1 VNARKRRCIAAGL
14 VAAVIVAVITVWGIG
29 VARVARALL
38 GNVREARALVAEPGD
53 IGFEAAGQ
61 LLLDVRA
68 NVLALDRRAGW
79 LVPPAGGL
87 GWVPKVGPLLAQ
99 APAAMELADSLTA
112 VGVLMW
118 RDLQPVV
125 RLYEQGVGP
134 ADLVPDAAR
143 ALVIDQGVKSE
154 LAARAASACEVL
166 DPAAVPDQYSDELQM
181 VCDLTPLMASGLRA
195 VDALPRM
202 LGLDRPRTYL
212 VLALNE
218 DELRPGGGF
227 ITGVGEVQVIGGRV
241 ADVSFSDS
249 YRVDDFSQPY
259 PDPPNPIRAFMGI
272 DLWVFRDSNW
282 SPDFPTAAE
291 RAVSLYRPGHSV
303 ALDGVIGIDQTGVQQ
318 FIGALG
324 PLWIEGFPGAVTGDN
339 FYDYVYET
347 WAPED
352 GDFDGEWW
360 RERKS
365 FMADVAAAALARVE
379 EGAVDVTALG
389 QAVQSTLGTRHLQVY
404 LRDPSGQTFLREQ
417 GWDGGVSDRPGD
429 FLMLVEANLGYNKA
443 SANVTRDLAYE
454 VSLSAPIPQARLAVD
469 YRHQG
474 QVADACEPEVSY
486 DPSYVEMM
494 DRCYWAYARFLVPGG
509 ARLLSETATPIA
521 AARLHGSE
529 DWPGHVVAGE
539 VGARTAFGQGFLLPA
554 AGTQRIELTYELPS
568 DTVRVM
574 DGGIFAY
581 DLLMQK
587 QAGVREINADIVLR
601 LPQNAV
607 LLHVHPDVSSNQ
619 GGVLRFIS
627 QSDTDIE
634 ISIRYHLEKGGA
646 Q

>member
-227 ITGVGEVQVIGGRV
+227 ITGVGEVFPYIRSHNVLNNLQSVAKTHPTVMFFPGEYIHSDDIGSALELFGCLE
-241 ADVSFSDS
+241 
-249 YRVDDFSQPY
+249 DDRY
-259 PDPPNPIRAFMGI
+259 YRAFNI
-272 DLWVFRDSNW
+272 
-282 SPDFPTAAE
+282 
-291 RAVSLYRPGHSV
+291 
-303 ALDGVIGIDQTGVQQ
+303 
-318 FIGALG
+318 
-324 PLWIEGFPGAVTGDN
+324 
-339 FYDYVYET
+339 YDY
-347 WAPED
+347 
-352 GDFDGEWW
+352 
-360 RERKS
+360 
-365 FMADVAAAALARVE
+365 
-379 EGAVDVTALG
+379 
-389 QAVQSTLGTRHLQVY
+389 Q
-404 LRDPSGQTFLREQ
+404 
-417 GWDGGVSDRPGD
+417 
-429 FLMLVEANLGYNKA
+429 
-443 SANVTRDLAYE
+443 
-454 VSLSAPIPQARLAVD
+454 I
-469 YRHQG
+469 
-474 QVADACEPEVSY
+474 
-486 DPSYVEMM
+486 
-494 DRCYWAYARFLVPGG
+494 
-509 ARLLSETATPIA
+509 
-521 AARLHGSE
+521 
-529 DWPGHVVAGE
+529 
-539 VGARTAFGQGFLLPA
+539 
-554 AGTQRIELTYELPS
+554 
-568 DTVRVM
+568 
-574 DGGIFAY
+574 
-581 DLLMQK
+581 
-587 QAGVREINADIVLR
+587 
-601 LPQNAV
+601 
-607 LLHVHPDVSSNQ
+607 
-619 GGVLRFIS
+619 
-627 QSDTDIE
+627 
-634 ISIRYHLEKGGA
+634 
-646 Q
+646 